1 MTQIDVIKKE
11 YFDTLSLDESINDYI
26 GLHNMDNITDFQS
39 LYEELEENGFFN
51 QEVIYYASAM
61 KILLENDPS
70 LHESLEIAAE
80 YGYEV
85 QNLNSEILASLLVS
99 EQLREQFNEFQ
110 SDIED
115 FFTRLDQIDEDED
128 LNDRTYIE
136 FLLSGE

>member
-1 MTQIDVIKKE
+1 MTQSDVIKKE

-26 GLHNMDNITDFQS
+26 GLDNMDNITDFES

-70 LHESLEIAAE
+70 LMESMNLASDM
-80 YGYEV
+80 GFDCK
-85 QNLNSEILASLLVS
+85 NLNSEILASILVS

>member
-26 GLHNMDNITDFQS
+26 GLDNMDNITDFES

-70 LHESLEIAAE
+70 LMESMNLASDM
-80 YGYEV
+80 GFDCK
-85 QNLNSEILASLLVS
+85 NLNSEILASLLVS

>member
-11 YFDTLSLDESINDYI
+11 YFDTLSLDESINSYI
-26 GLHNMDNITDFQS
+26 GLDNMDNITDFES
-39 LYEELEENGFFN
+39 LYEELQENGFFN

-70 LHESLEIAAE
+70 LMESMNLASDM
-80 YGYEV
+80 GFDCK
-85 QNLNSEILASLLVS
+85 NLNSEILASILVS
-99 EQLREQFNEFQ
+99 EQLREQFYEFQ